1 MTARAE
7 QGRGRG
13 GKRTPQ
19 PQVLRSPGG
28 MEDARE
34 EREVV
39 GKDKPGRRPC
49 GCWAKRVTA
58 PPPTSQAGSRDSIQG
73 ARTRSGR
80 GFGKVGSLRPR
91 AVEPAGP
98 AALAVAAVAAVRQQL
113 QWPRRV
119 EV

>member
-1 MTARAE
+1 MLEKTSRAADPAAA
-7 QGRGRG
+7 GLSASL
-13 GKRTPQ
+13 P
-19 PQVLRSPGG
+19 
-28 MEDARE
+28 
-34 EREVV
+34 
-39 GKDKPGRRPC
+39 
-49 GCWAKRVTA
+49 